1 MGREREP
8 VSFTKLRER
17 ERERKRERERERERT
32 GKLHEAWASVL
43 KRDS

>member
-8 VSFTKLRER
+8 VSFTKLRE
-17 ERERKRERERERERT
+17 RERERERERT